1 MSQSTN
7 IMTNPILDGKSACL
21 DMSEYSPSQIMKVDN
36 YIKEKLKN
44 SEVLKS
50 AVKEAPETARKE
62 LFTPGLKDPLFLVE
76 ELLDKYFAAQN
87 QAAEDIANIIQ
98 RNSKAIAEINKLWSL
113 IKGDMLPNLDPNKQ
127 DDYEPIGHE
136 DIIGKINAEIAKLG
150 VDEKTIW
157 DVANKGNKVNELTY
171 GQLQEFSTRI
181 TSFCDKIKV
190 DLDTREQ
197 EFSNKMTTI
206 TSIQEEIRDLHRF
219 MVSMA
224 QR

>member
-7 IMTNPILDGKSACL
+7 TISNPLLYGGSAYLDL
-21 DMSEYSPSQIMKVDN
+21 PEYSPSQTMKVDN

-87 QAAEDIANIIQ
+87 EAAENIGNIIQ
-98 RNSKAIAEINKLWSL
+98 KNSKAIAEITKLWSL
-113 IKGDMLPNLDPNKQ
+113 IKSDMLPNLDPNKQ
-127 DDYEPIGHE
+127 DDKEPIRHE
-136 DIIGKINAEIAKLG
+136 DIIEKINAEIAKLG

-157 DVANKGNKVNELTY
+157 DAANKGNKVNELTY

-181 TSFCDKIKV
+181 TTFCDKIKV
-190 DLDTREQ
+190 DLDTKEQ

-206 TSIQEEIRDLHRF
+206 SSIQEEIRDLHRF